1 MIPDLGRAGKQASSR
16 LGHAPS
22 QAGPTPAP
30 SRCGAVALIA
40 FEPHT
45 LLLGDPFLPRLI
57 GGVEATLRGR
67 GMHLVLLT
75 SQSASDCDWTEG
87 YVAAGHADGAMLVS
101 FPGSHPLAG
110 QLAARGILVVFGG
123 RPAEPDRFQ
132 YVDVDN
138 VAGASHA
145 IAHLASGGWR
155 AIAII
160 TGRSD
165 VPAAQDRLRGYQQ
178 GLESAGLP
186 TDESLVEAGD
196 FTREGGA
203 RAMRFLLS
211 KRPRL
216 DAVFAASD
224 LMAAGALQVLAEAG
238 RRVPEDVAVVGYDD
252 DPFAASL
259 QPPLTSVRQPIERM
273 GREMAAM
280 VVRAIHSP
288 DRSPRA
294 VILSTRLEVRF
305 SSSRVVD
312 AGRSASPGKGGPA
325 G

>member
-1 MIPDLGRAGKQASSR
+1 MPNPDRAGDQTSSKLGHGSSR
-16 LGHAPS
+16 VGPAS
-22 QAGPTPAP
+22 GAG
-30 SRCGAVALIA
+30 RCGAVALIV

-57 GGVEATLRGR
+57 GGVEATLHDRGL
-67 GMHLVLLT
+67 HSVLLT
-75 SQSASDCDWTEG
+75 PRTAPDCDWTVKH
-87 YVAAGHADGAMLVS
+87 VAGGHADAAMLVS

-110 QLAARGILVVFGG
+110 QLAARGIPVVFGG
-123 RPAEPDRFQ
+123 RPAEPGRFNH
-132 YVDVDN
+132 VDIDS

-145 IAHLASGGWR
+145 VVHLAAGGRR
-155 AIAII
+155 AIATI
-160 TGRSD
+160 TGRGD
-165 VPAAQDRLRGYQQ
+165 VPAAQERLRGYRH
-178 GLESAGLP
+178 GLDATALP
-186 TDESLVEAGD
+186 ADDGLVEVGD

-211 KRPRL
+211 KRPQL

-280 VVRAIHSP
+280 VVNAINAP
-288 DRSPRA
+288 DRAARA
-294 VILSTRLEVRF
+294 VILATQLQVRL
-305 SSSRVVD
+305 SSAP
-312 AGRSASPGKGGPA
+312 AGGAGSSAGPQRGGPA